1 MKQIFNID
9 ISERKTFKMFGD
21 LFILIARNIEHNT
34 YLYKRIKLSKN
45 GYGRTT
51 GYEIVKPIKH
61 KNPDG
66 NTVYTYPSSDQFGY
80 GRALYTPIFERAL
93 TYLDNG
99 LQRITYEK
107 QNGAAV

>member
-21 LFILIARNIEHNT
+21 LFIMIAHNIEHNT
-34 YLYKRIKLSKN
+34 YLYKRIN

-51 GYEIVKPIKH
+51 GYEIVKPVKH

-66 NTVYTYPSSDQFGY
+66 VTVYVYPSSEQFGY

-99 LQRITYEK
+99 LQRIQYEK

>member
-1 MKQIFNID
+1 MKQFFNID

-21 LFILIARNIEHNT
+21 LFILIARNIEHNI
-34 YLYKRIKLSKN
+34 YLYKRIN

-51 GYEIVKPIKH
+51 GYEIVKPIKR

-66 NTVYTYPSSDQFGY
+66 NTVYTYPSSGQFGY

-99 LQRITYEK
+99 LQRIPYEK
-107 QNGAAV
+107 QKGAAV

>member
-1 MKQIFNID
+1 MKKIFYND

-21 LFILIARNIEHNT
+21 LFVLIARNIEHNT
-34 YLYKRIKLSKN
+34 YLYKRVKLSTDE
-45 GYGRTT
+45 YGETS
-51 GYEIVKPIKH
+51 GYEIVKPIKR

-66 NTVYTYPSSDQFGY
+66 TTVYVYPSSEQFGY

-99 LQRITYEK
+99 LQRIPYKK
-107 QNGAAV
+107 QNGAAN

>member
-9 ISERKTFKMFGD
+9 ISERKTFKMFGE
-21 LFILIARNIEHNT
+21 LFILIAHNIEHNT

-51 GYEIVKPIKH
+51 GYEIVKPIKR

-66 NTVYTYPSSDQFGY
+66 TIVYVYPSSEQFGY
-80 GRALYTPIFERAL
+80 GRALYTPKFERAL
-93 TYLDNG
+93 IYLDNG
-99 LQRITYEK
+99 LQRIPYEK

>member
-51 GYEIVKPIKH
+51 G
-61 KNPDG
+61 
-66 NTVYTYPSSDQFGY
+66 
-80 GRALYTPIFERAL
+80 
-93 TYLDNG
+93 
-99 LQRITYEK
+99 
-107 QNGAAV
+107 